1 MNDKVVLLVDD
12 EEIIRETLSRD
23 LKEGGHAVLVA
34 ESGEQAVQLLRQHH
48 VDLVITDLM
57 MEGMDG
63 IEVLKAAKEF
73 DPELCVVILTGF
85 GDLASAIGA
94 VRYGA
99 DDYLLKP
106 YEFDDLQLRIGRCLT
121 QQDLRRRVNI
131 YEDILP
137 ICSFCRKIRDD
148 CGKEHGSGEWLSVE
162 EYFSRRTGVK
172 PSHSYCPDCFKKAEK
187 ELAKKLR

>member
-1 MNDKVVLLVDD
+1 MRKKAILLIDD

-23 LKEGGHAVLVA
+23 LKEGGHAVVA
-34 ESGEQAVQLLRQHH
+34 VESGEKAIKQLKKHYFN
-48 VDLVITDLM
+48 LVITDLM

-63 IEVLKAAKEF
+63 IEVLKAVKEN
-73 DPELCVVILTGF
+73 DPDICVVILTGF

-106 YEFDDLQLRIGRCLT
+106 YDFNDLQLRIARCLEK
-121 QQDLRRRVNI
+121 QELKKRVRI

-137 ICSFCRKIRDD
+137 ICSVCRKIRDD
-148 CGKEHGSGEWLSVE
+148 GGKEHGSGDWMSME
-162 EYFSRRTGVK
+162 EFFSRKTGMK
-172 PSHSYCPDCFKKAEK
+172 PSHSYCPVCLKKAEK
-187 ELAKKLR
+187 ELLKKTR